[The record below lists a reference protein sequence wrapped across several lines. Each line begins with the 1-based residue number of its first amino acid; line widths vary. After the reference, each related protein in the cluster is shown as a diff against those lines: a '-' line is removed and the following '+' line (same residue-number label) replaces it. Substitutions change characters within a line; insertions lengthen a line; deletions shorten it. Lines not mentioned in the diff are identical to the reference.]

1 MATGARP
8 LWKPAAIYAHN
19 RDTSQ
24 FPRDR
29 KKRSSLLTTEWKWG
43 GRGPKIPPIC
53 RTRDPTCS
61 TILRHDMLVA
71 ALSRRLRCRSL
82 DVSAKLAAPE
92 YKRTRRTVP
101 ANADSGSRLHP
112 LKSFKVWRILAASFG
127 FPAVVWSLKPLGF
140 RLIGRGDGRS
150 LPFADGLPSSPAMW
164 RFGPRPPRATHSL
177 ISFAWPTDTPSHV
190 NLISAADI
198 PAVFCSP
205 RPSGRS
211 RRRASPASP
220 RDRDKNF
227 KPRSRPPRAEGKK
240 KKNL

>member
-101 ANADSGSRLHP
+101 ANADSGVSFASSQVIQSLEDSR
-112 LKSFKVWRILAASFG
+112 R
-127 FPAVVWSLKPLGF
+127 VVW
-140 RLIGRGDGRS
+140 
-150 LPFADGLPSSPAMW
+150 LPSGCLESETA
-164 RFGPRPPRATHSL
+164 R
-177 ISFAWPTDTPSHV
+177 
-190 NLISAADI
+190 ISAHWA
-198 PAVFCSP
+198 
-205 RPSGRS
+205 
-211 RRRASPASP
+211 RRRALSPFCRRASQLSRDVAVRSPAAARYSLTHLICMA
-220 RDRDKNF
+220 DRHSIT
-227 KPRSRPPRAEGKK
+227 RESH
-240 KKNL
+240 